1 MLLWVFSP
9 CMSTS
14 SLMDTFYEL
23 LTCSTWDITGLNQS
37 YRGTQWN
44 TRLHLC
50 NVSDTVSSLLQ
61 TDGQIELQGG
71 LRGKW
76 EENEKRDKS
85 GVWEQRRGEF
95 ADWVIIWGLD
105 FGAGIKLSGANVFP
119 HPPGTAQ
126 QSHFHG
132 NYTPSPA
139 RCLCPLRCRVNST

>member
-76 EENEKRDKS
+76 EEGQK
-85 GVWEQRRGEF
+85 
-95 ADWVIIWGLD
+95 WGLRAEK
-105 FGAGIKLSGANVFP
+105 GGICWLSDNLRIRLWSRNQTERSKHLPTSAWHCTAKSFPWKL
-119 HPPGTAQ
+119 
-126 QSHFHG
+126 
-132 NYTPSPA
+132 YPSPPPVVCVHFA
-139 RCLCPLRCRVNST
+139 AG